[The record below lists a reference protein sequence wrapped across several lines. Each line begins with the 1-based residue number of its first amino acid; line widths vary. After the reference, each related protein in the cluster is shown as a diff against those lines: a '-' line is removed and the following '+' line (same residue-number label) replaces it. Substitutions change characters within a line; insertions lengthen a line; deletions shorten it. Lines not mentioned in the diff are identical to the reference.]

1 MICLKDLI
9 KGHRIYHAPA
19 KQPSLFNLD
28 QAESAKL
35 FHNANNMGLMCK
47 AEKKS
52 QQTSFVSALA
62 TYTALRAK
70 KSLTFFECDARN
82 GWGARNQG

>member
-9 KGHRIYHAPA
+9 KGHRIYYAPA

-35 FHNANNMGLMCK
+35 FHNANIIDVQGRKKISIDIFCK
-47 AEKKS
+47 CLSNIYWVLKTK
-52 QQTSFVSALA
+52 V
-62 TYTALRAK
+62 AK
-70 KSLTFFECDARN
+70 LLT
-82 GWGARNQG
+82 

>member
-35 FHNANNMGLMCK
+35 FHNAIIMGLMCK
-47 AEKKS
+47 AEKKIS
-52 QQTSFVSALA
+52 IDIFCKCLSNIYWVLQTKVEKL
-62 TYTALRAK
+62 
-70 KSLTFFECDARN
+70 LT
-82 GWGARNQG
+82 

>member
-35 FHNANNMGLMCK
+35 FHNANIMGLMCK

-62 TYTALRAK
+62 TYTG
-70 KSLTFFECDARN
+70 F
-82 GWGARNQG
+82 